1 MIPPIQLSTHQGKQ
15 IINYQIPA
23 ESNTCYLVPGKQ
35 PGPYKMIRSSDVGN
49 RSNVVTFTKESK
61 DDRRLKSFGTFGGND
76 ANGRM
81 TTRWSLPSGSLNY
94 ISSHATRK
102 PEQFMQMVA
111 HSEVRTITMP
121 LRGKLKAFYILY
133 PPEHDVYCYNTP
145 RRLGAKSYTHTLA
158 STRVSTHGDE
168 SQSFCSPRQFNKA
181 SASPQVCPLDECR
194 DCGMSRCYGVD
205 ERGESSSYLSPTAGG
220 LKGRKMW
227 PKKGSGRT
235 PNQKGSTR
243 GFSESFLDGNPD
255 SGGYESECN
264 AKLTDHSPAF
274 KHEFDNL
281 SSIHGNDYYAE
292 DLPRNVDFK
301 ARINKATPEPRG
313 RVNRKPTGYPRVS
326 KPIDVQPVDCGS
338 KEDTYSNKQRYTEN
352 ELYEAY
358 CSSRAQHS
366 EHNRKRSDNSKPA
379 RFDARTAEPRGKVNR
394 KPTGYPRQKQQELC
408 RMFSNEQQEVQSRL
422 SKQDKIESKLL
433 RHFTEGVRIEAC
445 TAEPRGKVNRK
456 PTGYP
461 CQKQQELCRMFSLE
475 KEFHT
480 CVSNNDS
487 KHRTIEQ
494 FDSGVDSLED
504 LDSLSERRL
513 TITVAEAPIKVSE
526 APPSYVRGEGVSID
540 DSRGVS
546 NKCSLNDVLK
556 KESVNDVHKP
566 SREYRLE
573 DISLGLPRNSE
584 FDDEEVWVC
593 GSHARFAQENTEEE
607 HKRVGRRQTRFDR
620 VSASESEYFCIDKK
634 IANKM
639 SEQFNRMASEGSLG
653 KSRLPLFAEFKVA
666 IETADKL
673 VCAPVSNHA
682 TEGVEQISRVGK
694 APICVTLLTEEA
706 LSVWTPQKWTSVDQ
720 HLPHSCDLCSCKIQ
734 DIVSMKV
741 VTVEG
746 VDPLLEF
753 YLTNGRRWIFSVHA
767 AGERQTLQEK
777 RAVALRW
784 KAAVQKSLNIDSEEV
799 CETQRQEA
807 YFFRADTNLQLL
819 EMSILESQRTRDLNK
834 GESCDWNT
842 SLPAVVSGMFVVD
855 GRARWC
861 VLSRTEFE
869 LWRLECPPTLAYVH
883 SHNCGES
890 ETQIANSEK
899 QLVLQHGLFDIV
911 ELRVVTYY
919 CHVDCTP
926 EIWLI
931 DRDDQA
937 AWRLVFA
944 PCVDPVEYTQQA
956 DTWRAAAEHLGL
968 KVSSWHLPK
977 RSDPMSCSTKAVST
991 SPTCCKGSLCIT
1003 ASAGVGNGYMR
1014 NTGEVES
1021 FREMGFESE
1030 VDNLLFSPHL
1040 TVHVGIETQD
1050 VSHKPQASE
1059 ESQDGCS
1066 HTHTHTA
1073 FHPLPHG
1080 TIVALKVG
1088 GKYIAQRVSVASEA
1102 EACQEDADCS
1112 ATAGDSSAL
1121 GVAEIA

>member
-379 RFDARTAEPRGKVNR
+379 RFDAR
-394 KPTGYPRQKQQELC
+394 
-408 RMFSNEQQEVQSRL
+408 
-422 SKQDKIESKLL
+422 
-433 RHFTEGVRIEAC
+433 